1 MKKENKA
8 SKNTEFKILFLFI
21 PVPTFYY
28 ISLADIPH
36 SGKSGGKGGVGRI
49 MLLWGFES
57 YYLVLLVLGRH
68 L

>member
-1 MKKENKA
+1 M
-8 SKNTEFKILFLFI
+8 
-21 PVPTFYY
+21 PVPTFYCT
-28 ISLADIPH
+28 SLADIPH

-57 YYLVLLVLGRH
+57 YYLVLLVLGGH